1 MATPKTGKP
10 RGRPRKRYRQDPD
23 RYILAFAQAAE
34 VVFGISQNDAFDLTV
49 CNFFGRGVEHE
60 KGRRRQPDGTQAVGW
75 VTRVG
80 PTPLQNRAAALITK
94 ASRPIS
100 AADAIHHSILMTACK
115 YALEAKDGR
124 VIPSLLD
131 LLASIGERE
140 FGERCL
146 VPMVLQKA

>member
-10 RGRPRKRYRQDPD
+10 RGRPPKRYQQDPD

-34 VVFGISQNDAFDLTV
+34 IVFGISQNDAFDLTV
-49 CNFFGRGVEHE
+49 SSLFGREVEH
-60 KGRRRQPDGTQAVGW
+60 KRGRRRQPAATQAVGW

-94 ASRPIS
+94 TSRPLS
-100 AADAIHHSILMTACK
+100 EAEALHHAVLMTACK
-115 YALEAKDGR
+115 NALEAKDGR
-124 VIPSLLD
+124 VIAPLLD

-146 VPMVLQKA
+146 VPIVLQKV

>member
-1 MATPKTGKP
+1 MTSPKTGRP
-10 RGRPRKRYRQDPD
+10 RGRPPKRYRQDPD

-49 CNFFGRGVEHE
+49 SALFGRAVEHE
-60 KGRRRQPDGTQAVGW
+60 KGRRRQPAATQVVGW

-94 ASRPIS
+94 ASRPLS
-100 AADAIHHSILMTACK
+100 EADAMHHAVLMTACK
-115 YALEAKDGR
+115 YALEARDGR
-124 VIPSLLD
+124 VIAPLLD
-131 LLASIGERE
+131 LLASIGERD

-146 VPMVLQKA
+146 VPIVLQKV